1 MSAAA
6 SGTAAAAAPAAAAA
20 SPPPLRLLC
29 WNVNGLLPTL
39 ANAALL
45 YSSWPAFFAAWRL
58 DLACLQEAKL
68 PLDKVPRAAAL
79 VPGFQSFWACSGEKK
94 GYSGAVTYAA
104 ERWAPAAAALDALPE
119 PEGDSGEG
127 RVGGEGRVVETSHCG
142 FVLMNVYVPNAGGAA
157 AGRPRLPHKL
167 RFLRALEARA
177 DALAAAGR
185 EVLLVGD
192 FNLAAAEADVSPA
205 IGGLAGC
212 YSAEERAWLA
222 TFIGKFGD
230 VWRKL
235 HPDAKEVYTCW
246 DVKTSRRAF
255 NEGLRIDYAL
265 ATPGLLARI
274 TKCEVLPADAA
285 GRAGLPSAWS
295 DHAALLLEMD
305 LKPPPAPPPP
315 SAAWRAMKARFV
327 DPAQRSIRAMFG
339 AAAAA
344 GAKRK
349 RGDGA
354 AGAAGAAEPAA
365 QRPKAA
371 AAAAEQRPAAAPP
384 PAAPPGGKAK
394 GIAAFFAATP
404 PPP

>member
-6 SGTAAAAAPAAAAA
+6 SGTAAAAAAAAAA
-20 SPPPLRLLC
+20 PPPPLRLLC

-45 YSSWPAFFAAWRL
+45 HSSWPAFFAAWRL

-79 VPGFQSFWACSGEKK
+79 VPGFQSFWACSAEKK
-94 GYSGAVTYAA
+94 GYSGVVTYAA

-119 PEGDSGEG
+119 PEGGDGG
-127 RVGGEGRVVETSHCG
+127 DRVGGEGRIVETDHG
-142 FVLMNVYVPNAGGAA
+142 ALVLLNVYVPNAGGAA

-185 EVLLVGD
+185 EVLVVGD
-192 FNLAAAEADVSPA
+192 LNLAAAEADVSPA
-205 IGGLAGC
+205 IGGLEGC
-212 YSAEERAWLA
+212 YSAEERAWL
-222 TFIGKFGD
+222 TNFIGKFGD
-230 VWRKL
+230 AFRRL

-295 DHAALLLEMD
+295 DHAALLLEIE
-305 LKPPPAPPPP
+305 LAPAAAAPPP
-315 SAAWRAMKARFV
+315 SAAWREMKARFV
-327 DPAQRSIRAMFG
+327 DPAQRSIRSMFG

-349 RGDGA
+349 SGDGA
-354 AGAAGAAEPAA
+354 AGAAAAGEPAA
-365 QRPKAA
+365 RRPKAA
-371 AAAAEQRPAAAPP
+371 ASAPPAAAPSP
-384 PAAPPGGKAK
+384 VAPPGGKPK
-394 GIAAFFAATP
+394 GIAAFFAAKP
-404 PPP
+404 PPT